1 MKNEEGERVMEM
13 AQTYDLALL
22 YTFFEKKEEHL
33 IRFKSRGNRSVLDY
47 IAIRRNHL
55 GKVRNCKV
63 VPGESLAAQH
73 RLLIA
78 DLVVMRKRERRRKRK
93 TRTKW

>member
-1 MKNEEGERVMEM
+1 M
-13 AQTYDLALL
+13 
-22 YTFFEKKEEHL
+22 
-33 IRFKSRGNRSVLDY
+33 IDY

-63 VPGESLAAQH
+63 VPGESMAAQH

-78 DLVVMRKRERRRKRK
+78 DLAVMRKRERTRKRK
-93 TRTKW
+93 ARTKWWKLKEGQEYIENASRIRKQENGFWVIRIRGQLS

>member
-1 MKNEEGERVMEM
+1 M
-13 AQTYDLALL
+13 
-22 YTFFEKKEEHL
+22 
-33 IRFKSRGNRSVLDY
+33 IDY

-63 VPGESLAAQH
+63 VPGESIAAQH

-78 DLVVMRKRERRRKRK
+78 DLAVMRKRERRRKRK
-93 TRTKW
+93 ARTKWWKLKEDGQEYIEKLVECIENKETRA